1 VREVGGFYSEGDRVA
16 TALLPPHKM
25 KAMDT
30 TVPISGGRLHMRIDG
45 TPGVPPLLF
54 CNALGTTLHLWDGQ
68 AAAVVPFRAAILM
81 AMVERSSPFFPL
93 LPSCCSELNSE
104 FLTFSSHSRIG
115 RSLAFGET
123 RLAFHTRE
131 DIMSVARVTE
141 ITSSS
146 PNSFDEA
153 MRAGLARAN
162 KTLEN
167 VSGAWIKNQE
177 VVTKN
182 GKITEYRVRMKVTFV
197 LND

>member
-1 VREVGGFYSEGDRVA
+1 MLFRTEQRVSDIFITLGGLDASLRSTKRV
-16 TALLPPHKM
+16 
-25 KAMDT
+25 
-30 TVPISGGRLHMRIDG
+30 
-45 TPGVPPLLF
+45 
-54 CNALGTTLHLWDGQ
+54 
-68 AAAVVPFRAAILM
+68 
-81 AMVERSSPFFPL
+81 
-93 LPSCCSELNSE
+93 
-104 FLTFSSHSRIG
+104 SH
-115 RSLAFGET
+115 
-123 RLAFHTRE
+123 HTRE
-131 DIMSVARVTE
+131 DIVSVARVTE

-146 PNSFDEA
+146 PKSFDEA